1 MASCLIPEVLIRD
14 AGMIVMQNVEGRFPW
29 AYFTISFA
37 FTWLILLPAVL
48 AASGSL
54 ELPFPNVLLVAIA
67 QFGPSLAAFI
77 LVYRSNGKG
86 GLMRLLKRA
95 VDLNIPF
102 RWLSAIVILP
112 LVMTGTAMY
121 LHILSGGSLA
131 PPRMLLPGPTG
142 IPLTFIFIFLLQG
155 PVPEEFGWRGY
166 VLGRLQPKY
175 NALTASLIVGVMWGI
190 WHLPLFYIGYL
201 LFPAWAY
208 LIAVLAFSVLFTWL
222 YNNTGGNLLVALL
235 FHTMINF
242 SIALFPPTE
251 QQTFLYLAALYVVA
265 ALLVTLI
272 WLD

>member
-1 MASCLIPEVLIRD
+1 
-14 AGMIVMQNVEGRFPW
+14 MIQNAENRFPW
-29 AYFTISFA
+29 AYVAISFG

-54 ELPFPNVLLVAIA
+54 ELPFPSILLVAIA

-77 LVYRSNGKG
+77 LVYRGNGKS
-86 GLMRLLKRA
+86 GLIRLLKRA
-95 VDLNIPF
+95 VDFRIPF
-102 RWLSAIVILP
+102 RWLPAIILVP
-112 LVMTGTAMY
+112 LALTGTAMY
-121 LHILSGGSLA
+121 LHVLSGGSL
-131 PPRMLLPGPTG
+131 PPSQILPGPAG
-142 IPLTFIFIFLLQG
+142 IPLSFIFIFFLQG

-166 VLGRLQPKY
+166 ALDRLQSKY
-175 NALTASLIVGVMWGI
+175 NALTASLIVGFMWGM

-235 FHTMINF
+235 FHTMINL
-242 SIALFPPTE
+242 SIALFPPIE
-251 QQTFLYLAALYVVA
+251 PQTFLYLTALYVVA

-272 WLD
+272 WGPQGLSRHRQ